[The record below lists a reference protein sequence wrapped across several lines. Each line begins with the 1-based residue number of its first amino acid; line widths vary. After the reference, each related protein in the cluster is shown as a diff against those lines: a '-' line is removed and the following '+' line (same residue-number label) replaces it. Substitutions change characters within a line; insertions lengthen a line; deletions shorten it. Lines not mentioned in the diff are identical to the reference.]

1 MSRLALLLLVP
12 AVGRAD
18 DLADA
23 KKLSDFTPAFEKYA
37 FDGDDFP
44 ALKPAAGFEQ
54 AVTFYDATYAPVT
67 KPTEAGVYGA
77 VVVVTPTGRPASK
90 RYATLV
96 KAKDAKPVDA
106 KAARTLAGEILAGNA
121 LGTNSWDDAL
131 AHERQWWVGL
141 KRKLNGWDK
150 KFPGPVVA
158 PDPIKTEPAPV
169 VREGKPEEAGV
180 KPDTSDKID
189 AACKLY
195 EADTDEAFAV
205 CIVRNGVIVHHK
217 AYGTRAGKPMTVDTP
232 SWMASVTKAFCAANM
247 LVLIDRK
254 LVDFDDD
261 AAKFFPSLKGV
272 EPKGKPLTVRN
283 LFNHTGGL
291 ADWRTDDDKQN
302 DIDERLAQSYGQI
315 DVGREWKYGGSG
327 NALGGKIIEAVSG
340 EALPI
345 FYRKHFLEPLGCT
358 GTFVVGSHADMK
370 SIPLDMA
377 KFGQL
382 LLNKGSYGK
391 WRFFTSETF
400 DKMLPAKMT
409 FAVGMKERTFG
420 FGLDGS
426 PTKFGHGAASAA
438 TFNVDVEKKLVTI
451 VTRDKIGKNYDKY
464 QGKVMDA
471 VRAGLVD

>member
-150 KFPGPVVA
+150 KFPGPVVRPR
-158 PDPIKTEPAPV
+158 PDQD
-169 VREGKPEEAGV
+169 RAG
-180 KPDTSDKID
+180 PGRPRRQARRGRRQAGHADKID

-195 EADTDEAFAV
+195 AADTDQAFAV
-205 CIVRNGVIVHHK
+205 CIVRNGVIVLHK
-217 AYGTRAGKPMTVDTP
+217 AYGTRDGKPMTVDTP
-232 SWMASVTKAFCAANM
+232 SWMASVTK
-247 LVLIDRK
+247 
-254 LVDFDDD
+254 
-261 AAKFFPSLKGV
+261 
-272 EPKGKPLTVRN
+272 
-283 LFNHTGGL
+283 
-291 ADWRTDDDKQN
+291 
-302 DIDERLAQSYGQI
+302 
-315 DVGREWKYGGSG
+315 DVV
-327 NALGGKIIEAVSG
+327 A
-340 EALPI
+340 P
-345 FYRKHFLEPLGCT
+345 
-358 GTFVVGSHADMK
+358 
-370 SIPLDMA
+370 
-377 KFGQL
+377 
-382 LLNKGSYGK
+382 
-391 WRFFTSETF
+391 
-400 DKMLPAKMT
+400 
-409 FAVGMKERTFG
+409 
-420 FGLDGS
+420 
-426 PTKFGHGAASAA
+426 PTCSS
-438 TFNVDVEKKLVTI
+438 
-451 VTRDKIGKNYDKY
+451 
-464 QGKVMDA
+464 
-471 VRAGLVD
+471 